1 MKLGGDERSEKTK
14 GKGKNMAKVFYMKKV
29 KKVNVNVPIVKY
41 YIASYS

>member
-29 KKVNVNVPIVKY
+29 KKLKK
-41 YIASYS
+41 